1 VNKKEAFFIDN
12 LLIGEILLL
21 ILALQ
26 TMILEESQV
35 TSTPRERCIATLEL
49 EEPDRVPL
57 FELGVNLA
65 TIERILGRR
74 TVSAPLGRMTSQEL
88 CDLARDIVLSYEKA
102 GLDMVPASAGI
113 PENYPEGFLPSRVS
127 ENRWKDE
134 FGRIWEDRP
143 GITGLSWYIG
153 GTVKTWE
160 DLNEIKGID
169 PKMPGRT
176 ALAER
181 IIELGRKKDLAVTGY
196 VDGPFLTAYMTTGLE
211 TFLVKF
217 YRDRAFAKELLEFS
231 LRFNITLAK
240 KLIESEV
247 DAIVVG
253 EDIADIHGPFINPKE
268 FKASI
273 LPYLKM
279 EISEIKRSGIKMIL
293 HSDGY
298 TMPVFEDLVKLGIDG
313 YQAIEGD
320 AGMDIG
326 LLKERY
332 GDRLCLLG
340 NVDCGY
346 TLSRASVREVM
357 QETRTVIDK
366 AGHGG
371 GLIMGSSNS
380 IHDGVKFENFLA
392 MIEATKEYGKY
403 YG

>member
-1 VNKKEAFFIDN
+1 
-12 LLIGEILLL
+12 
-21 ILALQ
+21 
-26 TMILEESQV
+26 M
-35 TSTPRERCIATLEL
+35 TSTPRERCIAVLEL

-74 TVSAPLGRMTSQEL
+74 TVSTPLGRMISQEL

-160 DLNEIKGID
+160 DVNEIKSID

-176 ALAER
+176 ALAEK
-181 IIELGRKKDLAVTGY
+181 IIEFGRKKDFAVAGY
-196 VDGPFLTAYMTTGLE
+196 VDGPFLTAYMTAGLE

-217 YRDRAFAKELLEFS
+217 YRDRAFTKELLEFS
-231 LRFNITLAK
+231 LRFNTTLAK
-240 KLIESEV
+240 KLVEFGV
-247 DAIVVG
+247 DTIVVG
-253 EDIADIHGPFINPKE
+253 EDIADIHGPFINPEE
-268 FKASI
+268 FRASI
-273 LPYLKM
+273 LPYLKK
-279 EISEIKRSGIKMIL
+279 EISEIKRSGVKVIL

-298 TMPVFEDLVKLGIDG
+298 TMPVFEDLVRLGIDG

-332 GDRLCLLG
+332 GDKLCLLG

-346 TLSRASVREVM
+346 TLSRASVGEVVR
-357 QETRTVIDK
+357 ETRTVIDK

-380 IHDGVKFENFLA
+380 IHDGVKLENFLT
-392 MIEATKEYGKY
+392 MIEATKKYGKY
-403 YG
+403 

>member
-1 VNKKEAFFIDN
+1 MT
-12 LLIGEILLL
+12 L
-21 ILALQ
+21 
-26 TMILEESQV
+26 
-35 TSTPRERCIATLEL
+35 TPRERCIAAFEL

-74 TVSAPLGRMTSQEL
+74 TVSTPLGRMTSQEL

-113 PENYPEGFLPSRVS
+113 PENYPEGFLLSRVS

-160 DLNEIKGID
+160 DLNKIKDID

-176 ALAER
+176 ALAELV
-181 IIELGRKKDLAVTGY
+181 IEFGRKKDLAVAGY

-217 YRDRAFAKELLEFS
+217 YRDRVFTKELMEFS
-231 LRFNITLAK
+231 LRFNATLAK
-240 KLIESEV
+240 KLVEFGV

-253 EDIADIHGPFINPKE
+253 EDIADVHGPFINPEE
-268 FKASI
+268 FRASI
-273 LPYLKM
+273 LPYLKR
-279 EISEIKRSGIKMIL
+279 EISEIKRSGVKVIL

-298 TMPVFEDLVKLGIDG
+298 TMPVFEDLVRLGIDG

-320 AGMDIG
+320 AGMNIG

-332 GDRLCLLG
+332 SDKLCFLG

-346 TLSRASVREVM
+346 TLSRASVGEVIR
-357 QETRTVIDK
+357 ETRTVIDK

-380 IHDGVKFENFLA
+380 IHDGVKLENFLA
-392 MIEATKEYGKY
+392 MIEATKKYGKY
-403 YG
+403 